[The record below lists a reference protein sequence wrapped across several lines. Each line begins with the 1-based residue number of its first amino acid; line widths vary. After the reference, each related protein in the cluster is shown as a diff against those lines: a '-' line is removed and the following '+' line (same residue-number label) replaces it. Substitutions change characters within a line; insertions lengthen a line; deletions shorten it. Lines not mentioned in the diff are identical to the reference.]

1 MARDMISR
9 PLNGEVLPP
18 ERHDILSESRQQ
30 LPYADPNELLQR
42 MGGLV
47 QRWSMR
53 GRAAASVE
61 IAQQFERLYTSYLN
75 LYYTTTRLTHAR
87 IEHGRAINELRHLDD
102 ILTEDNR
109 RRRVSA
115 EIAAERDESVLLQ
128 LKKQNAA
135 ARRQMTTDEARNSA
149 EKDAPEVPDSPSE
162 QLRQAATQ
170 RAELRK
176 TINELVAQVKR
187 EAGTNPLSPDLEEEI
202 QRINSEAE
210 KLILYSGSER

>member
-1 MARDMISR
+1 MANDIIRRTLS
-9 PLNGEVLPP
+9 GEVLPP

-42 MGGLV
+42 MGGFI

-53 GRAAASVE
+53 GRTSASVE
-61 IAQQFERLYTSYLN
+61 ITQQFERLYTSYLN
-75 LYYTTTRLTHAR
+75 LYQTTTRLTYAR
-87 IEHGRAINELRHLDD
+87 IEHGRAINELRYLDD
-102 ILTEDNR
+102 ILAEDNR
-109 RRRVSA
+109 RRRVAA
-115 EIAAERDESVLLQ
+115 EIAAERDEGALLQ

-135 ARRQMTTDEARNSA
+135 LRRQLSADEARNSA
-149 EKDAPEVPDSPSE
+149 EKDAPDVPRSPSE
-162 QLRQAATQ
+162 QLREAATQ

-176 TINELVAQVKR
+176 TINDLVAQVRR
-187 EAGTNPLSPDLEEEI
+187 EAGTNPLSPELDEEI